1 MAKPFAGAMRTG
13 FHFPVLDGTEAV
25 VMARDGDPDKLFIS
39 QFHHNS
45 IQSDLIHNQDR
56 WMSRNVI
63 RTQSNNKLRMED
75 WEGEEHIKLSTEH
88 SGKSQ
93 LNLGHLVDSKRQNR
107 GAGYELRT
115 SGYGAI
121 RAGKG
126 MFITAYDQ
134 PAASG
139 KQLEMAPT
147 EALLEQALQQMKA
160 LGEAAN
166 AAQAIAADYEK
177 QKTLLDGTL
186 KELKKAGIL
195 MSAPAS
201 IALDSGEHLQLSATD
216 NLIATAGGNAD
227 IGVIKRFT
235 VAAGEAVSLYAQ
247 RLGMKLFAAKGKVE
261 IQAQSDEMRLLADKN
276 MTITSV
282 NGRVTIEAKEELLLK
297 CGGSYFRMSSTGI
310 EDGTRGDRTFR
321 SASFG
326 RQGPASL
333 GESMNAWTHA
343 KFNEHFSLRWP
354 FDNNPIGSQKFSV
367 VREDG
372 SVIRGTASAEGKT
385 DLQKS
390 VSVDPLRLRIDLDH
404 SA

>member
-1 MAKPFAGAMRTG
+1 
-13 FHFPVLDGTEAV
+13 
-25 VMARDGDPDKLFIS
+25 
-39 QFHHNS
+39 
-45 IQSDLIHNQDR
+45 
-56 WMSRNVI
+56 MSRNVI

-75 WEGEEHIKLSTEH
+75 WKGEEHIKLSTEH

-93 LNLGHLVDSKRQNR
+93 LNLGHLVDSQRQNR
-107 GAGYELRT
+107 GSGYELRT

-126 MFITAYDQ
+126 MFITAFDQ

-147 EALLEQALQQMKA
+147 EALLEQALQQMRA
-160 LGEAAN
+160 LGEAAG

-195 MSAPAS
+195 VSAPAG
-201 IALDSGEHLQLSATD
+201 IALASGEHLQLTAAE

-235 VAAGEAVSLYAQ
+235 VAAGEAVSFYAQ

-261 IQAQSDEMRLLADKN
+261 IQAQSDEMRLLADQN

-297 CGGSYFRMSSTGI
+297 CGGSYLRMSSTGI
-310 EDGTRGDRTFR
+310 EDGTRGDRTWKATGFSR
-321 SASFG
+321 D
-326 RQGPASL
+326 GPASL
-333 GESMNAWTHA
+333 GQSMNTWKNA
-343 KFNEHFSLRWP
+343 KFNEHFSLKWP
-354 FDNNPIGSQKFSV
+354 FDDNPTGNQKFSV
-367 VREDG
+367 VREDS

-385 DLQKS
+385 DMQKS
-390 VSVDPLRLRIDLDH
+390 VSVDPLRLRIDPDR